1 MTQINGFR
9 GFVGYGLRELNENET
24 YFYCSISN
32 KNSLPPLIKS
42 RINFT
47 SDFSLRSYTSGC
59 YYYDTDTGKWSS
71 NGMDIYED
79 TNLEYAH
86 CVSNHLTSFASGLV
100 LSPSIINFQYSYAT
114 FTMTQNSIIYS
125 IVIVFLCLYV
135 FFAIWS
141 RIMDKRD
148 EQKMGIYFLEDNYPN
163 ELYFYELIVFTGN
176 RSESETNSKVNFDFI
191 FNSNLQRRP
200 LDCKYDA
207 TYRLMASCNMLPP
220 VTICKFINFRMF
232 LFFLI
237 TLVLQFFLIQWIYIG
252 SHNHVSSRKLT

>member
-9 GFVGYGLRELNENET
+9 GFVGYCLRELNENET

-32 KNSLPPLIKS
+32 KNSLPPLIQS

-79 TNLEYAH
+79 TNLDLAH

-100 LSPSIINFQYSYAT
+100 LSPSTINFQYSYAT
-114 FTMTQNSIIYS
+114 VTVTLNSIIYS

-163 ELYFYELIVFTGN
+163 DLYFYELIVFTGN
-176 RSESETNSKVNFDFI
+176 RSESETNSKVNFEFI

-200 LDCKYDA
+200 FDCKYGA
-207 TYRLMASCNMLPP
+207 ICRRKASCSTTWRHM
-220 VTICKFINFRMF
+220 
-232 LFFLI
+232 
-237 TLVLQFFLIQWIYIG
+237 
-252 SHNHVSSRKLT
+252 